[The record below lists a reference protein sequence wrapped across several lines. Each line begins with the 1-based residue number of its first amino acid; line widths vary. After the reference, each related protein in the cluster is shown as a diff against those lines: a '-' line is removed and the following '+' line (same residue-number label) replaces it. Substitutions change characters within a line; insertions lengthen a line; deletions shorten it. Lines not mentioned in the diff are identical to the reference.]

1 MKKSG
6 KIMKQSQAYKGYA
19 GTYNVRIL
27 NSFNLELQLINPES
41 VIKNKLTVLLTEL
54 GGFKFVT
61 ILVIE
66 FKEQKLMM

>member
-1 MKKSG
+1 MKKSE
-6 KIMKQSQAYKGYA
+6 KIMKQPHAYKGYA
-19 GTYNVRIL
+19 GTYVEIL
-27 NSFNLELQLINPES
+27 NSFNLELQLVNPES

-66 FKEQKLMM
+66 FKK